1 VVASASVLAVLMIV
15 IGGFN
20 YISSDAIDNKE
31 NGKHQIKNA
40 LGGMLLIL
48 VSWVIL
54 NTINP
59 QLVSLKIASDPLDAL
74 SSEDFLTRFTGLSPD
89 GAQSAG
95 ETIQKVNDSMQN
107 LTKEASDQ
115 SDKIRSDASATENM
129 LSSYEKLTR
138 MKDLQG
144 KTSLDNFETEELG
157 KLKNEYGNIDLT
169 KDPGLTNYN
178 NVKEQVKTSLKITNG
193 DTPEEILKAGHDKID
208 TAIDGA
214 NINHSITNFQAN
226 LTRLHMD
233 AARTTNPDLKTAY
246 AETIRKQYLAET
258 SKLKNI
264 EPYKIKKT
272 ENFTIYENEMK
283 SRANSFIT
291 GLCAGIS
298 DPIKRQECDSKI
310 IN

>member
-1 VVASASVLAVLMIV
+1 
-15 IGGFN
+15 
-20 YISSDAIDNKE
+20 
-31 NGKHQIKNA
+31 
-40 LGGMLLIL
+40 MLLIL

-115 SDKIRSDASATENM
+115 SDEIKSDASAAENM
-129 LSSYEKLTR
+129 LSSYEKMTR
-138 MKDLQG
+138 LKRLQERVKNPAG
-144 KTSLDNFETEELG
+144 GSLDSHDILELDR
-157 KLKNEYGNIDLT
+157 LKSEYGNIDLT
-169 KDPGLTNYN
+169 TDPGLTNYN
-178 NVKEQVKTSLKITNG
+178 NVEEQVKTSLKITDG
-193 DTPEEILKAGHDKID
+193 STPEKILEAGYDKVD
-208 TAIDGA
+208 TTIDGA

-258 SKLKNI
+258 SKLKNT

-272 ENFTIYENEMK
+272 ENFTIYESEMK
-283 SRANSFIT
+283 NRANSFIT

-298 DPIKRQECDSKI
+298 DPVKKQECDSKI